1 MLDPIV
7 SAAAVAESQIET
19 GLLAPGQ
26 VYGGK
31 YRIKREL
38 GSGSMGAVYEA
49 ENVLIHRRVAIKAL
63 HPGIAARKDIVDRFE
78 REAQAAGRIGSDHI
92 VEVVDLGELPDGTR
106 YLVMEYLDGTTL
118 EGRVRAKGRLAAP
131 EAAGYVAQLLEGLEA
146 AHAAGIIHRD
156 LKPANVWLCPQ
167 KSGPEYVKI
176 LDFGVSKFSALNTEE
191 MSMTRTGMV
200 LGTPYY
206 MSPEQAKG
214 NKDMDHRSDLY
225 SVGVILYECITG
237 QLPFAAET
245 FNELLFRIVLES
257 PPPAETYVPDLDPE
271 FAAIIRKAMHR
282 EPEGRFAS
290 ASEFRQALEGWLAR
304 QVSGGLGAHTMV
316 MNPELADGGATLMF
330 AGRAPGPL
338 PPRAEPAP
346 ALAGSAASSASAL
359 SAPGQGVLY
368 ASAAAAPPAVAAN
381 GGASPPLGGAYDLG
395 TTAARAP
402 VRRSNA
408 LPLAVFGLAMVAG
421 VGIGALV
428 FYRRLTS
435 PAAAATTTSTEQAG
449 ASAGGASEAPKT
461 QATAPAATS
470 ASAAAEVTPKPTDT
484 AAPVAAAEPDLDLD
498 KPTDKQTDKH
508 ATDKQT
514 DKQTDKHA
522 TDKPVGGVAKPKPS
536 ATSAAKPAT
545 TTAAPTAAPSTPPP
559 TATATSTAKTPGRT
573 VASDL

>member
-1 MLDPIV
+1 MLGANV
-7 SAAAVAESQIET
+7 SAAAAAESQIET

-245 FNELLFRIVLES
+245 FNELLFRIVLEA

-282 EPEGRFAS
+282 EPEGRFAT
-290 ASEFRQALEGWLAR
+290 ATEFRLALEGWLAR
-304 QVSGGLGAHTMV
+304 QASGGLGAHTIV
-316 MNPELADGGATLMF
+316 MNPDLADGGATLMF
-330 AGRAPGPL
+330 AGRASAAAG
-338 PPRAEPAP
+338 AQAAP
-346 ALAGSAASSASAL
+346 VPSLAGSAPGLAAQSFASPAM
-359 SAPGQGVLY
+359 APM
-368 ASAAAAPPAVAAN
+368 APAAAGAMGPGLAAGPAMGAN
-381 GGASPPLGGAYDLG
+381 DLG
-395 TTAARAP
+395 TTAARVP
-402 VRRSNA
+402 PRRSNA
-408 LPLAVFGLAMVAG
+408 VALAVFGLAMVAG
-421 VGIGALV
+421 VGVGALV
-428 FYRRLTS
+428 FYRRLGA
-435 PAAAATTTSTEQAG
+435 PAAAAP
-449 ASAGGASEAPKT
+449 SEAAAT
-461 QATAPAATS
+461 AAATADTAATAPPKAQGASSDGPT
-470 ASAAAEVTPKPTDT
+470 ASAAASAKPSDG
-484 AAPVAAAEPDLDLD
+484 ASPVAATEPDLDLD
-498 KPTDKQTDKH
+498 KP
-508 ATDKQT
+508 AVDKQT
-514 DKQTDKHA
+514 DKQTDKQA
-522 TDKPVGGVAKPKPS
+522 DKQTDKQVDKPAVDKPADKPVGSTKPKPA
-536 ATSAAKPAT
+536 ATAAAK
-545 TTAAPTAAPSTPPP
+545 P
-559 TATATSTAKTPGRT
+559 TATAATTAPPAATTSPPASTAKTPGRT
-573 VASDL
+573 VTSDL